1 MLLISLI
8 INVFFVENGCFEPT
22 SVEKTN
28 LNIDDNIQ
36 KPTTKIDWNSIVCYI
51 CLSLFISSLTNLEH
65 TGDLPSSRD
74 VLSFIASSH
83 DFSFLYNQT
92 FLEKNISVP
101 VQSVPIQYPLCSG
114 FYPGGRD
121 FVNLQLEMYS
131 NEKFSKKG
139 IENFFYLLYDVTK
152 PYYLCF
158 LPPQKALLGLSDILL
173 HNFYVKIIESGDAET
188 VGSAKY
194 ILTLLNIEGISN
206 NYGLN
211 MVSYKTLQGL
221 IKIAI
226 PCWTSSGLLLNCS
239 NSVVSSYVLNNPYYN
254 LILKNCLS

>member
-8 INVFFVENGCFEPT
+8 INIFFVENGCFETT
-22 SVEKTN
+22 SVDKTN

-36 KPTTKIDWNSIVCYI
+36 KSTTKIDWSSIVCYI
-51 CLSLFISSLTNLEH
+51 CLSIFISSLTNLEYS
-65 TGDLPSSRD
+65 TDLPNSKD
-74 VLSFIASSH
+74 VLSFLASTH

-92 FLEKNISVP
+92 LLEKNISVP
-101 VQSVPIQYPLCSG
+101 VQYPLCSG

-121 FVNLQLEMYS
+121 FVNLQLEMHS
-131 NEKFSKKG
+131 NEKISKTG
-139 IENFFYLLYDVTK
+139 LENFFYLLYNVTK

-158 LPPQKALLGLSDILL
+158 LPPQRAMLGLSDILL
-173 HNFYVKIIESGDAET
+173 HNFYVKIIESGDAEI

-206 NYGLN
+206 NYGPS

-221 IKIAI
+221 IKVAI
-226 PCWTSSGLLLNCS
+226 PCWISSGLLLNCS
-239 NSVVSSYVLNNPYYN
+239 NSVVSSYVLHNSYYN